1 MRCVPVR
8 THSKTGYMI
17 TLAEI
22 KKPYAQELHAHEGF
36 LMREYLQYRVLGII
50 FSSPF
55 AEKLV
60 FLGGTCLRIVH
71 GNRRFSEDIDF
82 DNLGLT
88 KPEFAQVGNLV
99 KQELEREGY
108 TVTAEMAGLSAFRCR
123 VRLPGLLFHHGLTGH
138 KDQTVL
144 IQLDTEPQ
152 GYAYEPEPWY
162 LARWDVRQ
170 DIRCCP
176 LPLLLSQ
183 KCHAILDR
191 KRAKGRDFFDV
202 SFLLGLNAEPDMRY
216 LQEKTGLNTT
226 QELADALL
234 ERCAQLD
241 MEAMATDV
249 EKFLFDANGRL
260 GVTRFP
266 QLIQQHWLRP

>member
-1 MRCVPVR
+1 MQKP
-8 THSKTGYMI
+8 SNAGSMI

-22 KKPYAQELHAHEGF
+22 KKVYPEMLHVHEGF
-36 LMREYLQYRVLGII
+36 LLREYLQYRILGII
-50 FSSPF
+50 FTSPY
-55 AEKLV
+55 ATRLV

-71 GNRRFSEDIDF
+71 GNRRFSEDLDF

-88 KPEFAQVGNLV
+88 KPEFAEIGALV
-99 KQELEREGY
+99 KRELEREGY
-108 TVTAEMAGLSAFRCR
+108 EVKVEMAGINAFRCL
-123 VRLPGLLFHHGLTGH
+123 VRLPGLLFHHGLTGN
-138 KDQTVL
+138 KEQTIL

-152 GYAYEPEPWY
+152 RYAYDPEPWFIS
-162 LARWDVRQ
+162 RWDVRQ

-176 LPLLLSQ
+176 RPLLLAQ
-183 KCHAILDR
+183 KCHAIMDR

-202 SFLLGLNAEPDMRY
+202 SFLLGMNTEPDLKYTEQKM
-216 LQEKTGLNTT
+216 GITT
-226 QELADALL
+226 TEELAKTLL
-234 ERCAQLD
+234 DRCGQLD

-266 QLIQQHWLRP
+266 QLIQQHWLPR

>member
-1 MRCVPVR
+1 
-8 THSKTGYMI
+8 MI

-22 KKPYAQELHAHEGF
+22 KKAYPPELQVHESF
-36 LMREYLQYRVLGII
+36 LLREYLQYRILAII
-50 FSSPF
+50 YASSF

-88 KPEFAQVGNLV
+88 KPEFAQVGELV
-99 KQELEREGY
+99 KRQLELEGY
-108 TVTAEMAGLSAFRCR
+108 TVTAEMAGFAAFRCR
-123 VRLPGLLFHHGLTGH
+123 VRLPGLLYRHGLTGH
-138 KDQTVL
+138 KEQSIL

-152 GYAYEPEPWY
+152 RYDYEPEPWF

-176 LPLLLSQ
+176 PSLLLAQ

-191 KRAKGRDFFDV
+191 KRAKGRDFYDV
-202 SFLLGLNAEPDMRY
+202 AFLLGFGVEPDLRY
-216 LQEKTGLNTT
+216 TTEKLGLRTT
-226 QELADALL
+226 HELGHALL
-234 ERCAQLD
+234 KRCSQLD
-241 MEAMATDV
+241 MEAMARDV

-260 GVTRFP
+260 SVTHFP
-266 QLIQQHWLRP
+266 QIIRQHWLQR

>member
-1 MRCVPVR
+1 
-8 THSKTGYMI
+8 MI
-17 TLAEI
+17 DLTEI
-22 KKPYAQELHAHEGF
+22 KKPYAEALHVHEGF
-36 LMREYLQYRVLGII
+36 LLREYLQYRVLGII

-71 GNRRFSEDIDF
+71 GNRRFSEDLDF

-88 KPEFAQVGNLV
+88 KDEFAQVGELV
-99 KQELEREGY
+99 KRELELEGY
-108 TVTAEMAGLSAFRCR
+108 TVTAEMAGFAAFRCR
-123 VRLPGLLFHHGLTGH
+123 VRLPGLLFQHGLTGH
-138 KDQTVL
+138 KEQSIL

-152 GYAYEPEPWY
+152 RYAYMPEPWF

-176 LPLLLSQ
+176 LPLLLAQ
-183 KCHAILDR
+183 KCHAIMDR

-202 SFLLGLNAEPDMRY
+202 SFLLGLNVEPDLGY
-216 LQEKTGLNTT
+216 VKQKLNLDTKRD
-226 QELADALL
+226 LAQTLL
-234 ERCAQLD
+234 DRCAQLD
-241 MEAMATDV
+241 MGALATDV

-266 QLIQQHWLRP
+266 QLIRQHWLQQ

>member
-1 MRCVPVR
+1 
-8 THSKTGYMI
+8 MI

-22 KKPYAQELHAHEGF
+22 KKPYAEALHVQEGF
-36 LMREYLQYRVLGII
+36 LLREYLQYRILGII
-50 FSSPF
+50 YTSPF
-55 AEKLV
+55 AEQLV

-71 GNRRFSEDIDF
+71 GNRRFSEDLDF

-88 KPEFAQVGNLV
+88 KDEFMQVGQLV
-99 KQELEREGY
+99 RRELELEGY
-108 TVTAEMAGLSAFRCR
+108 EVTAEMAGLAAFRCR

-138 KDQTVL
+138 KEQTIL

-152 GYAYEPEPWY
+152 RYDYTPEPWY

-176 LPLLLSQ
+176 LPLLLAQ

-202 SFLLGLNAEPDMRY
+202 SFLLGLNVAPDLRY
-216 LQEKTGLNTT
+216 VEQKLGLTST
-226 QELADALL
+226 RALAQTLL
-234 ERCAQLD
+234 DRCAQL
-241 MEAMATDV
+241 ELETLAVDV
-249 EKFLFDANGRL
+249 QPFLFDANGHL

-266 QLIQQHWLRP
+266 QLIRQHWLQP

>member
-1 MRCVPVR
+1 
-8 THSKTGYMI
+8 MI

-22 KKPYAQELHAHEGF
+22 KKPYPEALHVHEGF
-36 LMREYLQYRVLGII
+36 LLREYLQYRILGII
-50 FSSPF
+50 YTSPF

-71 GNRRFSEDIDF
+71 GNRRFSEDLDF

-88 KPEFAQVGNLV
+88 KDEFAQVGELV
-99 KQELEREGY
+99 KRELELEGY
-108 TVTAEMAGLSAFRCR
+108 RVTADMAGFAAFRCR
-123 VRLPGLLFHHGLTGH
+123 VRLPGLLFRHGLTGH
-138 KDQTVL
+138 KEQSIL

-152 GYAYEPEPWY
+152 RYDYTPEPWF

-176 LPLLLSQ
+176 LPLLLAQ
-183 KCHAILDR
+183 KCHAIMDR

-202 SFLLGLNAEPDMRY
+202 SFLLGLNVEPDLGY
-216 LQEKTGLNTT
+216 VQQKLGIATT
-226 QELADALL
+226 RELAQTLL
-234 ERCAQLD
+234 DRCTQLD
-241 MEAMATDV
+241 LEALATDV
-249 EKFLFDANGRL
+249 EQFLFDANGRL

-266 QLIQQHWLRP
+266 QLIRQHWLHP

>member
-1 MRCVPVR
+1 
-8 THSKTGYMI
+8 MI

-22 KKPYAQELHAHEGF
+22 KKPYPEALHVHDGF
-36 LMREYLQYRVLGII
+36 LLREYLQYRVLGII

-71 GNRRFSEDIDF
+71 GNRRYSEDLDF
-82 DNLGLT
+82 DNLGLS
-88 KPEFAQVGNLV
+88 KPEFQQVGELV
-99 KQELEREGY
+99 KRELELEGY
-108 TVTAEMAGLSAFRCR
+108 TVTTEMAGVAAFRCR
-123 VRLPGLLFHHGLTGH
+123 VRLPGLLFQHGLTGH
-138 KDQTVL
+138 KEQSIL

-152 GYAYEPEPWY
+152 RYDYTPEPWY

-176 LPLLLSQ
+176 LPLLLAQ

-202 SFLLGLNAEPDMRY
+202 SFLLGLNVEPDMRY
-216 LQEKTGLNTT
+216 VSEKIGPSSLK
-226 QELADALL
+226 ELGQVLL
-234 ERCAQLD
+234 DRCAQLD
-241 MEAMATDV
+241 MEDMATDV

-266 QLIQQHWLRP
+266 QLIRQHWLQQ

>member
-1 MRCVPVR
+1 
-8 THSKTGYMI
+8 MI

-22 KKPYAQELHAHEGF
+22 KKAYPADLHIHEGF
-36 LMREYLQYRVLGII
+36 LLREYLQYRILSII

-71 GNRRFSEDIDF
+71 GNRRFSEDLDF
-82 DNLGLT
+82 DNLGLS
-88 KPEFAQVGNLV
+88 KSEFAQVGELV
-99 KQELEREGY
+99 KRELELEGY
-108 TVTAEMAGLSAFRCR
+108 SVTAEMAGFAAFRCR
-123 VRLPGLLFHHGLTGH
+123 VRLPGLLFQHGLTGH
-138 KDQTVL
+138 KEQSIL

-152 GYAYEPEPWY
+152 RYDYAPEPWF

-176 LPLLLSQ
+176 LPLLLAQ

-202 SFLLGLNAEPDMRY
+202 SFLLGLNIEPDVRY
-216 LQEKTGLNTT
+216 VDQKLGLKTK
-226 QELADALL
+226 QALAQALL
-234 ERCAQLD
+234 DRCAQLD

-249 EKFLFDANGRL
+249 EKFLFDANGKL

-266 QLIQQHWLRP
+266 QLIRQHWLPR

>member
-1 MRCVPVR
+1 
-8 THSKTGYMI
+8 MI
-17 TLAEI
+17 DLTEI
-22 KKPYAQELHAHEGF
+22 KKPYAEALHVHEGF
-36 LMREYLQYRVLGII
+36 LLREYLQYRVLGII

-71 GNRRFSEDIDF
+71 GNRRFSEDLDF

-88 KPEFAQVGNLV
+88 KDEFAQVGELV
-99 KQELEREGY
+99 KRELELEGY
-108 TVTAEMAGLSAFRCR
+108 TVTAEMAGFAAFRCR
-123 VRLPGLLFHHGLTGH
+123 VRLPGLLFQHGLTGH
-138 KDQTVL
+138 KEQTIL

-152 GYAYEPEPWY
+152 RYAYMPEPWF

-176 LPLLLSQ
+176 LPLLLAQ
-183 KCHAILDR
+183 KCHAIMDR

-202 SFLLGLNAEPDMRY
+202 SFLLGLNVEPDLGY
-216 LQEKTGLNTT
+216 VKQKLNLDTKRD
-226 QELADALL
+226 LAQTLL
-234 ERCAQLD
+234 DRCAQLD
-241 MEAMATDV
+241 MGALATDV

-266 QLIQQHWLRP
+266 QLIRQHWLQQ

>member
-1 MRCVPVR
+1 
-8 THSKTGYMI
+8 MI
-17 TLAEI
+17 DLTEI
-22 KKPYAQELHAHEGF
+22 KKPYSEALHVHEGF
-36 LMREYLQYRVLGII
+36 LLREYLQYRVLGII

-71 GNRRFSEDIDF
+71 GNRRFSEDLDF

-88 KPEFAQVGNLV
+88 KDEFAQVGELV
-99 KQELEREGY
+99 KRELELEGY
-108 TVTAEMAGLSAFRCR
+108 TVTAEMAGFAAFRCR
-123 VRLPGLLFHHGLTGH
+123 VRLPGLLFQHGLTGH
-138 KDQTVL
+138 KEQSIL

-152 GYAYEPEPWY
+152 RYAYMPEPWF

-176 LPLLLSQ
+176 LPLLLAQ
-183 KCHAILDR
+183 KCHAIMDR

-202 SFLLGLNAEPDMRY
+202 SFLLGLNVEPDLGY
-216 LQEKTGLNTT
+216 VKQKLNLDTKRD
-226 QELADALL
+226 LAQTLL
-234 ERCAQLD
+234 DRCAQLD
-241 MEAMATDV
+241 MGALATDV

-266 QLIQQHWLRP
+266 QLIRQHWLQQ

>member
-1 MRCVPVR
+1 
-8 THSKTGYMI
+8 MI
-17 TLAEI
+17 DLTEI
-22 KKPYAQELHAHEGF
+22 KKPYSEALHVHEGF
-36 LMREYLQYRVLGII
+36 LLREYLQYRVLGII

-71 GNRRFSEDIDF
+71 GNRRFSEDLDF

-88 KPEFAQVGNLV
+88 KDEFAQVGELV
-99 KQELEREGY
+99 KRELELEGY
-108 TVTAEMAGLSAFRCR
+108 TVTAEMAGFAAFRCR
-123 VRLPGLLFHHGLTGH
+123 VRLPGLLFQHGLTGH
-138 KDQTVL
+138 KEQSIL

-152 GYAYEPEPWY
+152 RYAYMPEPWF

-176 LPLLLSQ
+176 LPLLLAQ
-183 KCHAILDR
+183 KCHAIMDR

-202 SFLLGLNAEPDMRY
+202 SFLLGLNVEPDLGY
-216 LQEKTGLNTT
+216 VKQKLNLDTKRD
-226 QELADALL
+226 LAQMLL
-234 ERCAQLD
+234 DRCAQLD
-241 MEAMATDV
+241 MGALATDV

-266 QLIQQHWLRP
+266 QLIRQHWLQQ

>member
-1 MRCVPVR
+1 
-8 THSKTGYMI
+8 MI

-22 KKPYAQELHAHEGF
+22 KKPYPDALHVHEGF
-36 LMREYLQYRVLGII
+36 LLREYLQYRILAII
-50 FSSPF
+50 YTSPF

-88 KPEFAQVGNLV
+88 KDEFAQVGQLV
-99 KQELEREGY
+99 KRELELEGY
-108 TVTAEMAGLSAFRCR
+108 EVSAEMVGFAAFRCR
-123 VRLPGLLFHHGLTGH
+123 VRLPGLMFRHGLTGH
-138 KDQTVL
+138 KEQSIL

-152 GYAYEPEPWY
+152 RYEYAPEPWF

-170 DIRCCP
+170 EIRCCP
-176 LPLLLSQ
+176 LPLLLAQ

-202 SFLLGLNAEPDMRY
+202 AFLLGLNAEPDLRY
-216 LQEKTGLNTT
+216 TEQKLSIKTKK
-226 QELADALL
+226 ELAHALL
-234 ERCAQLD
+234 ARCAQLD
-241 MEAMATDV
+241 MEVMATDV
-249 EKFLFDANGRL
+249 EKFLFDANGKL
-260 GVTRFP
+260 SVTRFP
-266 QLIQQHWLRP
+266 QLIRQHWLP

>member
-1 MRCVPVR
+1 
-8 THSKTGYMI
+8 MI
-17 TLAEI
+17 DLTEI
-22 KKPYAQELHAHEGF
+22 KKPYAEALHVHEGF
-36 LMREYLQYRVLGII
+36 LLREYLQYRVLGII

-71 GNRRFSEDIDF
+71 GNRRFSEDLDF

-88 KPEFAQVGNLV
+88 KDEFAQVGELV
-99 KQELEREGY
+99 KRELELEGY
-108 TVTAEMAGLSAFRCR
+108 TVTAEMAGFAAFRCR
-123 VRLPGLLFHHGLTGH
+123 VRLPGLLFQHGLTGH
-138 KDQTVL
+138 KEQSIL

-152 GYAYEPEPWY
+152 RYAYMPEPWF

-176 LPLLLSQ
+176 LPLLLAQ
-183 KCHAILDR
+183 KCHAIMDR

-202 SFLLGLNAEPDMRY
+202 SFLLGLNVEPDLGY
-216 LQEKTGLNTT
+216 VKQKLNLDTKRD
-226 QELADALL
+226 LAQMLL
-234 ERCAQLD
+234 DRCAQLD
-241 MEAMATDV
+241 MGALATDV

-266 QLIQQHWLRP
+266 QLIRQHWLQQ

>member
-99 KQELEREGY
+99 KLLAADKKTASLTENHPTSLRPWGGY
-108 TVTAEMAGLSAFRCR
+108 TSVLNGQRFR
-123 VRLPGLLFHHGLTGH
+123 VNKTM
-138 KDQTVL
+138 
-144 IQLDTEPQ
+144 
-152 GYAYEPEPWY
+152 
-162 LARWDVRQ
+162 
-170 DIRCCP
+170 IR
-176 LPLLLSQ
+176 
-183 KCHAILDR
+183 
-191 KRAKGRDFFDV
+191 
-202 SFLLGLNAEPDMRY
+202 
-216 LQEKTGLNTT
+216 
-226 QELADALL
+226 
-234 ERCAQLD
+234 
-241 MEAMATDV
+241 
-249 EKFLFDANGRL
+249 
-260 GVTRFP
+260 
-266 QLIQQHWLRP
+266 LRPRRAMN